1 MRVPVEYKRLISAP
15 CKIEN
20 VDDCQSTCQYFSS
33 CNFFFFDNGICK
45 LYRYMYTRHT
55 TLSLSSSVFYH
66 LLARIIGQAVSL
78 LVGHLVRKLRNVWER
93 ILGIVMCSSKRI
105 VNIKVQTQDF
115 HPPME
120 KLWMKLHVE
129 ICVKSLKTLD
139 ANIGHLRSFYLF

>member
-1 MRVPVEYKRLISAP
+1 MTAKAHVSISPLATSSFLTMEYA
-15 CKIEN
+15 
-20 VDDCQSTCQYFSS
+20 
-33 CNFFFFDNGICK
+33 NFTGIC
-45 LYRYMYTRHT
+45 THDT
-55 TLSLSSSVFYH
+55 QCCLSLSNSVFYH